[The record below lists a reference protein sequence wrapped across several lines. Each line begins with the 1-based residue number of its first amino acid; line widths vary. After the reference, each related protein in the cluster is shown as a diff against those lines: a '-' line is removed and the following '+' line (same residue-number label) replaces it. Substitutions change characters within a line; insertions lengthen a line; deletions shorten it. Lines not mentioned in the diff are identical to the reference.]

1 MFFHKLLAKRLNHN
15 VATVYF
21 VSVPQMSVG
30 KMVFDQKTWSRLDG
44 LATLQVDQVYLIAAP
59 ALKAK
64 PCLNKHITKTLVE
77 LGPSPTC
84 CRSLYILVYN

>member
-30 KMVFDQKTWSRLDG
+30 KMVFDQKTWEQIGRSSHLASGSG
-44 LATLQVDQVYLIAAP
+44 L
-59 ALKAK
+59 
-64 PCLNKHITKTLVE
+64 LNCGSSFESQTM
-77 LGPSPTC
+77 S
-84 CRSLYILVYN
+84 